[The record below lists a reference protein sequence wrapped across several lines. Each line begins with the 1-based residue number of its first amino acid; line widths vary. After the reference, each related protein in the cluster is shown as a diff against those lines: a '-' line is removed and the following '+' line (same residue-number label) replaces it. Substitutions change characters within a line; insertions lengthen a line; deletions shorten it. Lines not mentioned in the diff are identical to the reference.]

1 MGYWNRSNRD
11 PRIEEIMDDYDESLD
26 VTNRRVEIDLR
37 CQLMNRTDEMKIR
50 RYLVKIVE
58 SHWM

>member
-26 VTNRRVEIDLR
+26 MKNRRVETDLR

-50 RYLVKIVE
+50 
-58 SHWM
+58 